1 MLDCPLGGAKHVVP
15 LGIEPK
21 TLCSLLVSRANCYSM
36 EPKTELSLG
45 GIQTRMYEL
54 NCFTC
59 FYTFCNVFQTS
70 CKAKAFSLLAF

>member
-1 MLDCPLGGAKHVVP
+1 MWSPWELNPRLSAPCLY
-15 LGIEPK
+15 
-21 TLCSLLVSRANCYSM
+21 VSRANCYSM

-70 CKAKAFSLLAF
+70 CKAKAFSLLAFLYFQQ